1 MENPDPAGT
10 PDNQDPSGAGAGA
23 GADAGAG
30 AGAGWKNSLSADLR
44 GAPFLQKFED
54 TPEGL
59 GKAFESYGN
68 LEKLLGHEKVP
79 IPKGPD
85 DKEGWSRF
93 SKALGIPDKA
103 TEYGLPDVKVPD
115 AVKGSTV
122 DKSRFAEI
130 VHAHKLTPDQAKGLW
145 KVYNEI
151 GVEQYNK
158 AMQEHQKKMT
168 ESINRLKGE
177 WGDAYDTNVELG
189 QLVINKFAD
198 DQESNDFITAVLSSD
213 PRGIKFL
220 AKVGEQFAENKVG
233 EFQMKRFSLAPEEAQ
248 SEIDKMVKDLDGP
261 YMNQGNKFSGAEH
274 QAAIDR
280 VNALRAMI
288 NRVKGQA

>member
-1 MENPDPAGT
+1 MPDNLDPAGT
-10 PDNQDPSGAGAGA
+10 PDNQDQGGGAGA
-23 GADAGAG
+23 ADAGSG
-30 AGAGWKNSLSADLR
+30 AAPATWKSGLSADLK

-59 GKAFESYGN
+59 TKAFESYGN

-79 IPKGPD
+79 IPKGPED
-85 DKEGWSRF
+85 TEGWARF

-103 TEYGLPDVKVPD
+103 AEYGLPDVKLPD
-115 AVKGSTV
+115 AIKGSAI

-151 GVEQYNK
+151 GVEQYSK
-158 AMQEHQKKMT
+158 AQQEYQTKMT

-177 WGDAYDTNVELG
+177 WGDAYDANVELG
-189 QLVINKFAD
+189 QLVINKFSAD
-198 DQESNDFITAVLSSD
+198 QDENDFVTAVLSSD

-220 AKVGEQFAENKVG
+220 AKIGEQFAENKVG

-248 SEIDKMVKDLDGP
+248 SEIDKLVRDLDGP
-261 YMNQGNKFSGAEH
+261 YMNQKNKFSDAEH
-274 QAAIDR
+274 TAAMDR

-288 NRVKGQA
+288 NRAKGQA